1 MALYSWNPACM
12 GGVFALPNEVADRL
26 LTVASAE
33 QMRVLL
39 WFSRHG
45 GWDSS
50 ACAAALGLTTDECEG
65 CLRFWAE
72 QGVLVSDGAAP
83 TPVAPATEPKSAP
96 VPPRLSRAGTRC
108 WPISRSIASLPPF

>member
-26 LTVASAE
+26 LAVASAE

-45 GWDSS
+45 GWDPA
-50 ACAAALGLTTDECEG
+50 ACAADLKMDAAECEG
-65 CLRFWAE
+65 CLRFWNE
-72 QGVLVSDGAAP
+72 QGILTAAIP
-83 TPVAPATEPKSAP
+83 QPVADQFLALRSLAEGKTTLQVFFKSH
-96 VPPRLSRAGTRC
+96 L
-108 WPISRSIASLPPF
+108 